1 MPFEQRMQ
9 QLTKSTT
16 SFKREL
22 FLLASIMSLITIQ
35 YNSLYFLVTVIGGNI
50 FVNCI
55 VMGVGEVAAGLLSGK
70 LLSQFKDVHVFF
82 VANLL
87 VAVFDTL
94 FYYVPAGLPQYACL
108 LMTICGVATQFNCI
122 YVLVEMRIPPENTGS
137 AIVIVT
143 TVG

>member
-87 VAVFDTL
+87 VAFFDTL
-94 FYYVPAGLPQYACL
+94 FYYVPAGLPQYVCL